1 MQDSDPI
8 WDIIVEEA
16 QQAAVEEPV
25 LEAFFQASVLN
36 HASLDGA
43 LSYNL
48 AEQLG
53 SPAVP
58 SATIAEVIAQALRED
73 TSIGQSIRLDIR
85 ASFERDAA
93 CDTHFIF

>member
-1 MQDSDPI
+1 MQNSDPI
-8 WDIIVEEA
+8 WDVIVEEA

-25 LEAFFQASVLN
+25 LEAFFRASVLN

-58 SATIAEVIAQALRED
+58 AATIAEVIAQALRED
-73 TSIGQSIRLDIR
+73 GYAVDE
-85 ASFERDAA
+85 ASDGEEGLY
-93 CDTHFIF
+93 